1 MHSIRDRWA
10 DFRASPYLPAAV
22 LLLILTVAAGL
33 FAGSYCYA
41 MANPAPRH
49 IPVAVVGQG
58 QSTAFLQ
65 TLDGHLDASLA
76 VQKYPSYSEAA
87 AAIEE
92 QRAFAIIVLN
102 GPQAALD
109 TAAASGASVARI
121 LTQAAPAAGQA
132 AGVPVTVR
140 DIKPLQPT
148 DPQGL
153 AIFYISLAAVIIGFV
168 GAIQFNVHAAALT
181 PAARIA
187 FTAAYAALGGLAICT
202 VVDHGLGVL
211 HLPFRESWSISAL
224 TMLTSGMV
232 FTMFNALIGRW
243 AMIPTW
249 GLMVLIGNPSS
260 GGAVSWPLLPSPLG
274 TIGRWL
280 PPGASVDAQHTAIY
294 FHDHQRAQPFI
305 TLAAWTLTCTA
316 IYLIWHHRTQ
326 RATTP
331 QDALEFPTSEHRG
344 D

>member
-1 MHSIRDRWA
+1 MHSIRDGWA
-10 DFRASPYLPAAV
+10 DFRASPYLPAVV
-22 LLLILTVAAGL
+22 LLLILTTAAGL

-41 MANPAPRH
+41 MANPAPRD
-49 IPVAVVGQG
+49 IPVAVTGQG

-65 TLDGHLDASLA
+65 ALDDHLDASLSVQRYPTYAKAEDA
-76 VQKYPSYSEAA
+76 VQ
-87 AAIEE
+87 E
-92 QRAFAIIVLN
+92 QRAFAIVVLN
-102 GPQAALD
+102 GPQATLD
-109 TAAASGASVARI
+109 TAAASGASVARL
-121 LTQAAPAAGQA
+121 LTQAGPAAGQT

-168 GAIQFNVHAAALT
+168 GAIQLNVHAAALT
-181 PAARIA
+181 PAPRIA

-211 HLPFRESWSISAL
+211 ALPFRESWTISSL
-224 TMLTSGMV
+224 TMFTSGMV

-274 TIGRWL
+274 AIGRWL

-294 FHDHQRAQPFI
+294 FHGHQRPQPFI
-305 TLAAWTLTCTA
+305 TLTAWTLACTA
-316 IYLIWHHRTQ
+316 VFLIWHHRTQ